1 MPKPFTP
8 VTGPGSSK
16 RAFWDLR
23 GQWGTGALLCPDRE
37 LRHAARFHSCSLYWR
52 PELQVW
58 AFFEQVD
65 DPEDRYWIGW
75 GSAPPY
81 GRLALTAT
89 TTVPLEGFDR
99 SLSGAFL
106 RDADGGVHL
115 AHSGRVG
122 GRKGTGKDEFRA
134 HTTLSDWVEVHWPDG
149 VRSDCLL
156 VGRLGDPGLLESI
169 AAFVHEVARFK
180 RWARERQGDRAGAKT

>member
-1 MPKPFTP
+1 MAQAFVP

-23 GQWGTGALLCPDRE
+23 QQWGTGALLCPGRE
-37 LRHAARFHSCSLYWR
+37 LRHAAGFHGCSLYWR

-58 AFFEQVD
+58 GFFEPID
-65 DPEDRYWIGW
+65 DPQDRYWIGW

-81 GRLALTAT
+81 GRLAITAT

-99 SLSGAFL
+99 SLSGVFL

-122 GRKGTGKDEFRA
+122 GRKGTGKDDFRA
-134 HTTLSDWVEVHWPDG
+134 YAELSDWVEVHWPDG

-156 VGRLGDPGLLESI
+156 VGRLGDPTLLDRI

-180 RWARERQGDRAGAKT
+180 RQAASERRNQADART